1 MTLNVTGKGISKF
14 SFHGNVHCLDEF
26 WEEIVKNQ
34 IDTLMI
40 GTKAA
45 ARIADDQDSMASIEI
60 NIQNKKT
67 KLMKSPMKSPMK
79 RPNTSAK

>member
-1 MTLNVTGKGISKF
+1 
-14 SFHGNVHCLDEF
+14 
-26 WEEIVKNQ
+26 
-34 IDTLMI
+34 MI